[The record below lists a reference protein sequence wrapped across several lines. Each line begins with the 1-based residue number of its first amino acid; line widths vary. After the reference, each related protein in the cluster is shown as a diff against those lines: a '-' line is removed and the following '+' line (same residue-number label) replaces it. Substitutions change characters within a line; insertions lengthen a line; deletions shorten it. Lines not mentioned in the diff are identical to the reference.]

1 MDGNPLLFFVKLPF
15 IGCLLG
21 KIISQKMKSMFP
33 KNITIVVIMLL
44 SLSFQSVYSQTKKN
58 QQSFVTTDMA
68 RKISYSCQ
76 YNERMRWFFANA
88 NNINF
93 SDEADRILRTLDKHL
108 DYAEKYLIA
117 LYYNYGTRMGYF
129 ALKNMGFTIKETE
142 RVEVVWEQEEAKQEA
157 IANKKRQ
164 EEEQALLKRIEADD
178 IFTED
183 ILSIKPNI
191 EIDIAELAIS
201 PVTNNKNERFDYYY
215 RCIIDKE
222 GKLSLANFSDT
233 LNYSVMQKFIYDYIT
248 NENIYKAGCIEIE
261 GRHIP
266 VNSYVNIEFKEQR
279 YKHRGYLDLSIKKD
293 KKTNRWEILP
303 NNSTDLMHSD
313 V

>member
-1 MDGNPLLFFVKLPF
+1 MSYLAKIANLSTYKTRQIAHPYRVGCLFVYVRVFGDTLQDMDGNPLLFFVKLPF

-142 RVEVVWEQEEAKQEA
+142 
-157 IANKKRQ
+157 
-164 EEEQALLKRIEADD
+164 
-178 IFTED
+178 
-183 ILSIKPNI
+183 
-191 EIDIAELAIS
+191 
-201 PVTNNKNERFDYYY
+201 
-215 RCIIDKE
+215 
-222 GKLSLANFSDT
+222 G
-233 LNYSVMQKFIYDYIT
+233 
-248 NENIYKAGCIEIE
+248 
-261 GRHIP
+261 
-266 VNSYVNIEFKEQR
+266 
-279 YKHRGYLDLSIKKD
+279 
-293 KKTNRWEILP
+293 
-303 NNSTDLMHSD
+303 
-313 V
+313 